1 MSGRLAFQ
9 ARPGSRSPNGDLNA
23 DRAPDLYI
31 AEAASHNRWGIPI
44 PMCNQCESLF
54 DTGGVH
60 FPRRKFLT
68 LLGAALAIPVSLR
81 AAEEGAPPKPQNLLS
96 SDEALDRL
104 MQGNRRYVDGN
115 MRRHD
120 FIAERPALALGQN
133 PFAGVLSCADSRIGP
148 EYTFDTGRGDVFVC
162 RLAGNFANTDSIAS
176 FEYAVSALGTPLI
189 FVLGHEAC
197 GAVDATIKQVKNGTS
212 FPGHIPSF
220 TNALTPAVKAVL
232 NQPGDLLAN
241 AIKENVLLTVQKLQM
256 TGPILSEAVSQKKLK
271 IVGGVYDLQTGRV
284 DLVSS

>member
-1 MSGRLAFQ
+1 
-9 ARPGSRSPNGDLNA
+9 
-23 DRAPDLYI
+23 
-31 AEAASHNRWGIPI
+31 
-44 PMCNQCESLF
+44 MCNQCESLF
-54 DTGGVH
+54 DTGGIH
-60 FPRRKFLT
+60 FSRRKFLA

-81 AAEEGAPPKPQNLLS
+81 AAEKGAPPKPQNLLS
-96 SDEALDRL
+96 PDEALDRL

-120 FIAERPALALGQN
+120 FSAERPALALGQN

-148 EYTFDTGRGDVFVC
+148 EYAFDTGRGDLFVC

-189 FVLGHEAC
+189 FVLGHDAC
-197 GAVDATIKQVKNGTS
+197 GAVGATIKQVKNGIS
-212 FPGHIPSF
+212 FPGHMSSF
-220 TNALTPAVKAVL
+220 TNAITPAVKAVL

-241 AIKENVLLTVQKLQM
+241 AIKENVILTVQKLRM

-271 IVGGVYDLQTGRV
+271 IVGGVYDLHTGRV
-284 DLVSS
+284 GLVNS